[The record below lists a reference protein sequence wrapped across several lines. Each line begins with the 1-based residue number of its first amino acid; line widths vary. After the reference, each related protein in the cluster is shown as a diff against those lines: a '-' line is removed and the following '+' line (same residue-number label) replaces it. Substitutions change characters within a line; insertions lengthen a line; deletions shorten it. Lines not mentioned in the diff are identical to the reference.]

1 MSCLP
6 GVFCEAPHARYQKI
20 LLNVQKI
27 STHGQWWTTTASVC
41 IICWLTEQTP
51 MCLCLRAERLHRIR
65 FPSLWRMASCLD
77 IGSCHASNWI
87 TVLQFQFFSIR
98 VQSLVQLWVVKKRS
112 NSTTKAV
119 VVESWMH
126 PNPPCSG
133 GFHGNISE
141 VTSGV
146 AKTVTGTLLS
156 AIVPHKFLIDQP
168 KPNQA
173 SKSCGNSNIVLPSDL
188 TNKLEEVSLSI

>member
-1 MSCLP
+1 
-6 GVFCEAPHARYQKI
+6 
-20 LLNVQKI
+20 
-27 STHGQWWTTTASVC
+27 
-41 IICWLTEQTP
+41 
-51 MCLCLRAERLHRIR
+51 
-65 FPSLWRMASCLD
+65 
-77 IGSCHASNWI
+77 
-87 TVLQFQFFSIR
+87 
-98 VQSLVQLWVVKKRS
+98 
-112 NSTTKAV
+112 
-119 VVESWMH
+119 MH

-146 AKTVTGTLLS
+146 AKTVTGPLLS